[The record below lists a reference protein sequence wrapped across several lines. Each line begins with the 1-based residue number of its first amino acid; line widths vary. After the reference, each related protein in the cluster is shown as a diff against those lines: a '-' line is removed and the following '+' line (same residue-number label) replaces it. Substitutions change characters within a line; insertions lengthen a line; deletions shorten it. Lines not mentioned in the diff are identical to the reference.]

1 MNTQD
6 DEDDDKTIAE
16 AMAKFKAHPFNPDGE
31 GNLDVPLEKSD
42 GTILTIAKG
51 DADAD
56 TDETTESEK

>member
-6 DEDDDKTIAE
+6 DDDDDKTIAE

-42 GTILTIAKG
+42 GTIMTIAKG
-51 DADAD
+51 DD

>member
-6 DEDDDKTIAE
+6 DDDDDATIAA
-16 AMAKFKAHPFNPDGE
+16 AMEKFKAHPFNPDGE

-51 DADAD
+51 DDSN
-56 TDETTESEK
+56 ETTESEK